1 MEMLALTDQQ
11 SRRVAELPDDYRVVG
26 VDRAAPLVRK
36 PNGQIVR
43 IQANGRL
50 VAATSTAKRM
60 LAERRTQPDRPSL
73 SIDT

>member
-1 MEMLALTDQQ
+1 METLALTDQQ

-50 VAATSTAKRM
+50 VAATSTAKRG
-60 LAERRTQPDRPSL
+60 LIERRARPDRSSL